1 MRKLVAEF
9 PFQLEEAL
17 AIAKASEL
25 EPKKEGIDN
34 VIITGLGGS
43 GIGGTITSQ
52 MTQEQL
58 SVPVYINKDY
68 HLPNFCGSKTLLI
81 ACSYS
86 GNTEETLSALDEAEQ
101 SGAQIACVTSGGKLY
116 ERAQSSGYN
125 VIKIPENYPPR
136 AALGYSL
143 IQLFKYFEHYGLTDS
158 KYLDQ
163 LEGVAAFLRDN
174 EELIQTEAEKIA
186 SFFLGKIPV
195 LYIASEREGLAVRFR
210 QQINENSKML
220 CWHSVY
226 PEMTHNEL
234 VGWTIEND
242 DLAVL
247 FMRSENDHVRTRKR
261 MDITKE
267 VYSKY
272 TKNVMDIIALGSNEV
287 EQSIYLIHL
296 GDWVS
301 VMLAEQRGIDPIE
314 VDVITHL
321 KGELAKFKS

>member
-25 EPKKEGIDN
+25 KPKKEDIQN

-43 GIGGTITSQ
+43 GIGGTIASQ
-52 MTQEQL
+52 MAQEQL
-58 SVPVYINKDY
+58 NVPIYINKDY
-68 HLPNFCGSKTLLI
+68 HLPGFCGPKTLLI

-86 GNTEETLSALDEAEQ
+86 GNTEETLSAFDEAEAK
-101 SGAQIACVTSGGKLY
+101 GAQIACVTSGGKLY
-116 ERAQSSGYN
+116 ERAQNSGFN
-125 VIKIPENYPPR
+125 VIKIPEDYPPR

-143 IQLFKYFEHYGLTDS
+143 TQLFKYLAHYGLTDS

-163 LEGVAAFLRDN
+163 LEGVAAFLRDH
-174 EELIQTEAEKIA
+174 EEVIQTEAEKIA

-195 LYIASEREGLAVRFR
+195 LYIASEHEGLAVRFR
-210 QQINENSKML
+210 QQINENGKML
-220 CWHSVY
+220 CWHNVY

-234 VGWTIEND
+234 VGWTIKND

-247 FMRSENDHVRTRKR
+247 FMRSENDHVRTLKR

-267 VYSKY
+267 VYAKY
-272 TKNVMDIIALGSNEV
+272 TSNVMDIIALGSNEV
-287 EQSIYLIHL
+287 EQSMYLIHL